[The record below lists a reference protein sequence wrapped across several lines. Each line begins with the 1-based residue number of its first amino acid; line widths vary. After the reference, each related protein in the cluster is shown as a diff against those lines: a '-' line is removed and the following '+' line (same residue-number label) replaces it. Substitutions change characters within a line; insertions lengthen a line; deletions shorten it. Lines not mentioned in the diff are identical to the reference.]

1 MKLLYDL
8 LKFYMKIGIVTAPIQ
23 FTTFYMT
30 TFYST
35 NTALV
40 DFTGFIGGVLA
51 TSILIFINNN
61 YKWLDV

>member
-1 MKLLYDL
+1 
-8 LKFYMKIGIVTAPIQ
+8 MKIGIVTAPIQ